1 MKHDRNGRYLI
12 VTLGCFRNEVESD
25 LIRGALEALGMDET
39 SALERADIVVV
50 NTCGFIS
57 EACDEGIDTILEL
70 DEEAGRLPDR
80 PPILVVGCM
89 AQRYGKNLIR
99 EMPEIDACL
108 GTDWRHGLAA
118 SVSKLLEG
126 RNCIRSRRAPGVT
139 RLQREVDSSDNAIL
153 YVRVADGCDRGC
165 LFCTIPSIRGPFS
178 SVPPEKVCEEIRR
191 LAGERE
197 REVVLLAQDL
207 ASYGRDIGGGTDL
220 PSLVR
225 SITVMPEVRWLR
237 LLYLQPEGVTE
248 ELLDEVTDN
257 PVVCDYFDIPFQHA
271 SAAVLRRM
279 GRPGGAR
286 EHLELIRSVRR
297 RSPEAG
303 LRTTVMVGYPGE
315 SEEEFEE
322 LVSFVE
328 EARFDWMGAFVFSP
342 EEGTP
347 AGRLPARVPAEVAVS
362 RYNRVLEVQER
373 IEESGLSRFDGRI
386 MEVVVDGDSELDGYD
401 LVGRSYREAP
411 VVDGVVH
418 LRCRGARSEWAAQ
431 GQFGQALITGREGLD
446 LAGEI

>member
-1 MKHDRNGRYLI
+1 MKNHRDGRYLI

-25 LIRGALEALGMDET
+25 LIRGALEALGMEET
-39 SALERADIVVV
+39 SALEKADILVV

-70 DEEAGRLPDR
+70 DKVAGMLTAR
-80 PPILVVGCM
+80 PPMLVVGCM
-89 AQRYGKNLIR
+89 AQRYGKALMR
-99 EMPEIDACL
+99 EMPEIDALL
-108 GTDWRHGLAA
+108 GTDWPQGLAA
-118 SVSKLLEG
+118 AVSKLLGG
-126 RNCIRSRRAPGVT
+126 RDRIRSRGAPSVSVL
-139 RLQREVDSSDNAIL
+139 RREVDSSDNATL

-165 LFCTIPSIRGPFS
+165 LFCTIPSIRGPFWS
-178 SVPPEKVCEEIRR
+178 MPPENVCEEIRR

-207 ASYGRDIGGGTDL
+207 TSYGRDLGPGTDL
-220 PSLVR
+220 PALVR
-225 SITVMPEVRWLR
+225 RITVMPEVRWLR

-248 ELLDEVTDN
+248 ELMDEVTGN
-257 PVVCDYFDIPFQHA
+257 PVVCDYFDVPFQHA

-279 GRPGGAR
+279 GRPGDACA
-286 EHLELIRSVRR
+286 HLELIRSVRR

-315 SEEEFEE
+315 TEEEFEE
-322 LVSFVE
+322 LVSFLE

-347 AGRLPARVPAEVAVS
+347 AGRLPAPVPAEVAVS

-373 IEESGLSRFDGRI
+373 IEESGLSRFEGRI

-401 LVGRSYREAP
+401 LVGRSFREAP

-418 LRCRGARSEWAAQ
+418 LKCRGARSGWVAQ
-431 GQFGQALITGREGLD
+431 GRFGQALITGREGLD